1 MDIYFDRNNRPIPN
15 RSLDTPSEIA
25 YLRSRGFN
33 VDENNYLYDVFND
46 VYTVINNQL
55 IQDNVSSAEAH
66 WEALRQAHLAV
77 DRYERVTQTPLEL
90 PANHIPNHESF
101 GERPIPFANL
111 TDDDAPQAQPA
122 TVEENETPP
131 PMFDLTDAP
140 AGVNRVSDFDT
151 DDDDS
156 DVTDSDMEGL
166 GLVGAGHIQ
175 SHNVRPFFA
184 MN

>member
-1 MDIYFDRNNRPIPN
+1 MEIYFDRNNRPIPN
-15 RSLDTPSEIA
+15 RTLDTPSEIA

-46 VYTVINNQL
+46 VYTDLNNQL
-55 IQDNVSSAEAH
+55 IQDNVSANEAH
-66 WEALRQAHLAV
+66 WEALRQANLAV

-90 PANHIPNHESF
+90 PANHIPNHDSF

-111 TDDDAPQAQPA
+111 TDDDAPQTQPA

-156 DVTDSDMEGL
+156 DSDMEL
-166 GLVGAGHIQ
+166 EPLSLEGAGHIQ